1 MTQTLGSIVGFMVF
15 NLFTYGCLLLL
26 VSCASVK
33 KEFVDPTF
41 RNEGLK
47 GSVVTLKCVS
57 EINKPYGL
65 TPHDERV
72 ILEDLRRE
80 ILSNH
85 EGAQVVFESD
95 GGFGS
100 LKPNYAVEV
109 NVTQDRTVAKNN
121 RSKEFLTRDRFD
133 VKCFYTTRT
142 HLRHYV
148 SATYKVIEY
157 STGRR
162 LWQASG
168 QARHAKWY
176 SIQVSLDLKPFLK
189 PNLGPRLSEI
199 LRPVT
204 RKVSAKIP

>member
-1 MTQTLGSIVGFMVF
+1 MAF
-15 NLFTYGCLLLL
+15 NLLTFSCLLFLA
-26 VSCASVK
+26 SCASVK
-33 KEFVDPTF
+33 KEFVDPAF
-41 RNEGLK
+41 RAEGLK
-47 GSVVTLKCVS
+47 GSVVRLKCVS

-72 ILEDLRRE
+72 ILEDMRRE
-80 ILSNH
+80 ILANH
-85 EGAQVVFESD
+85 EGVKVVSEAD

-100 LKPNYAVEV
+100 LKPNYTVEV
-109 NVTQDRTVAKNN
+109 NVTQDRTVSKNN
-121 RSKEFLTRDRFD
+121 RSKEFLTRDRIE

-148 SATYKVIEY
+148 SATYRINEH

-176 SIQVSLDLKPFLK
+176 SIQLSLDLKPFLK

-204 RKVSAKIP
+204 QKVSAKIP

>member
-1 MTQTLGSIVGFMVF
+1 MAF
-15 NLFTYGCLLLL
+15 NLLTFSCLLLL
-26 VSCASVK
+26 ASCASVK
-33 KEFVDPTF
+33 KEFVDPAF
-41 RNEGLK
+41 RAEGLK

-57 EINKPYGL
+57 GINKPYGL

-72 ILEDLRRE
+72 ILEDMRRE
-80 ILSNH
+80 ILANH
-85 EGAQVVFESD
+85 EGVKVVSEAD

-100 LKPNYAVEV
+100 LKPNYTVEV
-109 NVTQDRTVAKNN
+109 NVTQDRTVSKNN
-121 RSKEFLTRDRFD
+121 RSKEFLTRDRIE

-148 SATYKVIEY
+148 SATYKVIEH

-176 SIQVSLDLKPFLK
+176 SIQLSLDLKPFLK

-204 RKVSAKIP
+204 QKVSAKIP